1 MNKRTILA
9 VSALLLGACA
19 QVTVETTTLSGGS
32 MAVPSEDPAASRVR
46 ETAGRICEE
55 HAWIGIEEP
64 ASFGE
69 AAAEIEVEPA
79 VVAAA
84 VRREC
89 PESFYQPLSR
99 SEADWCGEGMSFGRN
114 FFLVVAAGV
123 ELGIESFTV
132 VEPALV
138 AKATDRSAEL
148 TDYEIELLTAE
159 LQTMSESSRFDRD
172 WAQACRSTF

>member
-1 MNKRTILA
+1 
-9 VSALLLGACA
+9 
-19 QVTVETTTLSGGS
+19 
-32 MAVPSEDPAASRVR
+32 
-46 ETAGRICEE
+46 
-55 HAWIGIEEP
+55 
-64 ASFGE
+64 
-69 AAAEIEVEPA
+69 
-79 VVAAA
+79 
-84 VRREC
+84 
-89 PESFYQPLSR
+89 
-99 SEADWCGEGMSFGRN
+99 MSFGRN